1 MFRMLNTNRVRYLL
15 CIVVA
20 CSCNGCLMGADAQLT
35 AADSLDALVQ
45 NLERTAVEY
54 HGEVRNAD
62 AARRD
67 SAVSAFVARV
77 RKSAGDEE
85 STRRHVGDFTAALD
99 RLRQD
104 SDVEVNRR
112 NSVSDNLRTI
122 SQISDG
128 LRRLAAMSLAVQR
141 ETRQRLN
148 NLASELPVRA
158 NSARSR

>member
-1 MFRMLNTNRVRYLL
+1 MSHMPNIKRVRYML
-15 CIVVA
+15 CVVA
-20 CSCNGCLMGADAQLT
+20 TCWCNGCLMGADAQLT

-54 HGEVRNAD
+54 HSEVRNAD

-67 SAVSAFVARV
+67 AAVAAFVARV
-77 RKSAGDEE
+77 RGSAGDEE
-85 STRRHVGDFTAALD
+85 GTRRHVADFTTALN

-112 NSVSDNLRTI
+112 NAVSDNLRTI

-128 LRRLAAMSLAVQR
+128 LRRLAAMSLAIQR

-148 NLASELPVRA
+148 NLANEHQMQS